1 MNLRHL
7 GIVSIAVLIVAGCDE
22 TGSAGPAGP
31 AGPSGPAGPAGPAGT
46 PAPTPAETGEE
57 PDEIEGRAIRKIDG
71 TENNESFPEIG
82 STNERLAR
90 LANPD
95 YADFFK
101 SLAGPTRPSA
111 RLVSNDVA
119 DQAGM
124 SIPNTFGT
132 SDFIWQWGQFLDHDI
147 DLTGGFFDTDPDA
160 ALANIAVPT
169 GDPFFDPMSTGT
181 QEIPFSRSRFDP
193 TTGDAVGNPRRQI
206 NQITSWIDASNVYGS
221 DVERTTALR
230 VGPDSPFM
238 RTNGDGLL
246 PLNTFGIE
254 NDNGPAGAAPETM
267 FAAGD
272 IRVNEQVGLT
282 VMHTLFVREHN
293 RLAAL
298 VQANNPDLSGNEVFY
313 LTRKLVAAEMQII
326 TYNEFLPALLGAGA
340 LGAFADYNFTI
351 NANIA
356 NEFSTA
362 AYRFGHSALSPN
374 LARLDASNMSI
385 PAGPLALRDAFFNAS
400 TLLTTG
406 TDIEPILRGLA
417 NQPHQA
423 IDEKIIDDVRN
434 FLFGPPGAGGFDL
447 AALNIQRGRDHG
459 LPSYNDLRVAVGLP
473 AAAAFTDVSSDAT
486 VQANLA
492 TAYAT
497 VDDIDAWIGGLAED
511 PDGASQLGELFTR
524 ILVLQFTRLRDGDRF
539 WYERDLTAAEMSMV
553 GGTTLAR
560 IIRGNT
566 NIDTEIEDNVFFTP

>member
-1 MNLRHL
+1 MNIRNL
-7 GIVSIAVLIVAGCDE
+7 GIVSIAVLLVAGCEE
-22 TGSAGPAGP
+22 TGSTGATGPTGP
-31 AGPSGPAGPAGPAGT
+31 AGPSGPAGPAGT
-46 PAPTPAETGEE
+46 PAPPPAETGEE
-57 PDEIEGRAIRKIDG
+57 PADVGGRAIRKIDG
-71 TENNESFPEIG
+71 SENNESFTEIG

-95 YADFFK
+95 YADFFM
-101 SLAGPTRPSA
+101 SLAGPMRPSA
-111 RLVSNDVA
+111 RLVSNEVS

-124 SIPNTFGT
+124 SVPNTFGT
-132 SDFIWQWGQFLDHDI
+132 SDFIWQWGQFVDHDI
-147 DLTGGFFDTDPDA
+147 DLTGGFFDSDPASASAD
-160 ALANIAVPT
+160 IVVPT

-181 QEIPFSRSRFDP
+181 QVIPFGRSRFDP

-221 DVERTTALR
+221 NVERTLALR

-246 PLNTFGIE
+246 PLNTFGVD
-254 NDNGPAGAAPETM
+254 NDNGPGGAAPETM

-272 IRVNEQVGLT
+272 IRANEQVGLT

-293 RLAAL
+293 RLATQL
-298 VQANNPDLSGNEVFY
+298 QADNPGLSGNEVFY
-313 LTRKLVAAEMQII
+313 LARKLVAAEMQII
-326 TYNEFLPALLGAGA
+326 TYNEYLPALLGPTA
-340 LGAFADYNFTI
+340 LGTFAGYNFTI
-351 NANIA
+351 NANIG

-362 AYRFGHSALSPN
+362 AYRYGHSALSPD
-374 LARLDASNMSI
+374 LARLDASNMPI
-385 PAGPLALRDAFFNAS
+385 AAGPLPLRDAFFNAS

-417 NQPHQA
+417 NQPHQE
-423 IDEKIIDDVRN
+423 IDEQIIDDVRN

-459 LPSYNDLRVAVGLP
+459 LPSYNDLRVALGLP
-473 AAAAFTDVSSDAT
+473 AATAFTDVSSDAT

-492 TAYAT
+492 SAYAT
-497 VDDIDAWIGGLAED
+497 VDDIDAWVGGLSED

-539 WYERDLTAAEMSMV
+539 WYERDLTAGEMSIV
-553 GGTTLAR
+553 GGITLADV
-560 IIRGNT
+560 IRANT
-566 NIDTEIEDNVFFTP
+566 NIDTEIEDDVFFTP

>member
-1 MNLRHL
+1 MSLRHL
-7 GIVSIAVLIVAGCDE
+7 GIVSLAALVMSCEEV
-22 TGSAGPAGP
+22 GPAGP
-31 AGPSGPAGPAGPAGT
+31 PGPAGPAGPA
-46 PAPTPAETGEE
+46 APPPPETGEE
-57 PDEIEGRAIRKIDG
+57 PYDIEGRAIRKMDG

-82 STNERLAR
+82 STFERLAR

-95 YADFFK
+95 YADFV
-101 SLAGPTRPSA
+101 SALAGPTRPSA
-111 RLVSNDVA
+111 RLVSNEVA

-132 SDFIWQWGQFLDHDI
+132 SDFLWQWGQFLDHDI

-181 QEIPFSRSRFDP
+181 QVIEFSRSRFDP
-193 TTGDAVGNPRRQI
+193 TTGDAIGNPRRQI

-221 DVERTTALR
+221 DLERSLALR
-230 VGPDSPFM
+230 EGPDSPFLK
-238 RTNGDGLL
+238 TNGDGLL
-246 PLNTFGIE
+246 PLNVDGVD
-254 NDNGPAGAAPETM
+254 NDNGPGGAAPETL
-267 FAAGD
+267 FLAGD
-272 IRVNEQVGLT
+272 IRANEQVGLT

-293 RLAAL
+293 RLAAQL
-298 VQANNPDLSGNEVFY
+298 EADNPDLSGNEIFY

-326 TYNEFLPALLGAGA
+326 TYNEFLPALLGPGA
-340 LGAFADYNFTI
+340 LDAYADYNFTI

-362 AYRFGHSALSPN
+362 AFRFGHSALSPN
-374 LARLDASNMSI
+374 LARLDASNAPI
-385 PAGPLALRDAFFNAS
+385 AAGPLPLRDAFFNAP
-400 TLLTTG
+400 TLLMTG
-406 TDIEPILRGLA
+406 ADIEPILRGLA

-447 AALNIQRGRDHG
+447 ASLNIQRGRDHG

-473 AAAAFTDVSSDAT
+473 AAADFTDITTDVALQT
-486 VQANLA
+486 ALA

-497 VDDIDAWIGGLAED
+497 VDDVDAWIGGLSED

-524 ILVLQFTRLRDGDRF
+524 ILVIQFTRLRDGDRF
-539 WYERDLTAAEMSMV
+539 WYERDLTAGEMSIV
-553 GGTTLAR
+553 GGVTLADV
-560 IIRGNT
+560 IRANT
-566 NIDTEIEDNVFFTP
+566 NIDTEIEDDVFFTP